1 MQLSA
6 MSMITGYSSSL
17 RYYPEH
23 RVAIAFQINSDIGI
37 VDGSTTLYETM
48 AARLEQ
54 VIAAIAIE

>member
-6 MSMITGYSSSL
+6 MSTITGYSSSL

-37 VDGSTTLYETM
+37 E
-48 AARLEQ
+48 
-54 VIAAIAIE
+54 